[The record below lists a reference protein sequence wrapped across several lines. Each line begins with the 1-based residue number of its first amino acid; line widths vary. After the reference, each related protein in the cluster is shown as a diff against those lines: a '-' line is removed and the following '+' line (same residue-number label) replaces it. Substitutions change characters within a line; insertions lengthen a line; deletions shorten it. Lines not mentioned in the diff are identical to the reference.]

1 MPDFVIT
8 LMAAPPAL
16 PSSASKA
23 VVFTFT
29 SAMVSD
35 GATYALWCGSQM
47 LTLTAPSVRVVF
59 IFAAVPLMF
68 VRSERPGVSVAE
80 FCVPA
85 GVAPGTRLM
94 SA

>member
-1 MPDFVIT
+1 
-8 LMAAPPAL
+8 
-16 PSSASKA
+16 
-23 VVFTFT
+23 
-29 SAMVSD
+29 
-35 GATYALWCGSQM
+35 M

-85 GVAPGTRLM
+85 GVAPGTVDERLIVTVC
-94 SA
+94 AQRKA